1 MPLRG
6 HAGFASVPVSFAR
19 AAVCNDWSTRWKR
32 GESAVTNARVFF
44 IGGYLSYRAL
54 FNWMHWSYYIPTM
67 LGAPVFQVLFFAYM
81 GRFAEVEND
90 EFFVVGNA
98 VQLSAMAG
106 IYGMAM
112 TVGGERWTQTL
123 SQLMA
128 TPANRLPLFLGRALP
143 LIANGIITSAFAFSV
158 GWLLLDVDIAAS
170 QIPALAVVVA
180 VSAFSCT
187 SLGLVVGAVGLR
199 VRDVFFLANLVV
211 YALVLFCGVNIP
223 LDALPNW
230 METVSRGLPLTHGI
244 EAARAIADGAS
255 LSEVG
260 YLVWT
265 ELGIGACYAAA
276 AFGLF
281 KLFEYEGRRRA
292 SFESI

>member
-1 MPLRG
+1 M
-6 HAGFASVPVSFAR
+6 
-19 AAVCNDWSTRWKR
+19 
-32 GESAVTNARVFF
+32 TNLRVFF
-44 IGGYLSYRAL
+44 VGGYLSYRAL
-54 FNWMHWSYYIPTM
+54 FNWMTPTMYIPTM
-67 LGAPVFQVLFFAYM
+67 LGAPIFQILFFAYM

-112 TVGGERWTQTL
+112 TIGGERWTQTL

-143 LIANGIITSAFAFSV
+143 LIANGIITSAFAFFV
-158 GWLLLDVDIAAS
+158 GWLLLDVHIGRQ

-187 SLGLVVGAVGLR
+187 SLGLLIGALGLR
-199 VRDVFFLANLVV
+199 ARDVFFLANLVV
-211 YALVLFCGVNIP
+211 FSLLLFCGVNIP
-223 LDALPNW
+223 FDSLPGW
-230 METVSRGLPLTHGI
+230 VQAVGRCLPLTHGI
-244 EAARAIADGAS
+244 MAAREIADGAS
-255 LSEVG
+255 LSDVSN
-260 YLVWT
+260 LVWT
-265 ELGIGACYAAA
+265 ELGIGAVYSAG
-276 AFGLF
+276 AFALF
-281 KLFEYEGRRRA
+281 KIFELEGRRRA

>member
-1 MPLRG
+1 M
-6 HAGFASVPVSFAR
+6 
-19 AAVCNDWSTRWKR
+19 
-32 GESAVTNARVFF
+32 TNARVFF

-143 LIANGIITSAFAFSV
+143 LIANGIITSAFAFTV

-230 METVSRGLPLTHGI
+230 METVSSR
-244 EAARAIADGAS
+244 
-255 LSEVG
+255 
-260 YLVWT
+260 
-265 ELGIGACYAAA
+265 AAA
-276 AFGLF
+276 HARDRGGAGDRERRLA
-281 KLFEYEGRRRA
+281 RRRRPPGLDRA
-292 SFESI
+292 RDRRLLRRRRFRALQAVRVRGPEAGKLRVDLAPGDGRPSSRA

>member
-1 MPLRG
+1 VRQNL
-6 HAGFASVPVSFAR
+6 
-19 AAVCNDWSTRWKR
+19 
-32 GESAVTNARVFF
+32 RVFF

-67 LGAPVFQVLFFAYM
+67 LGAPVFQVLFFAYI
-81 GRFAEVEND
+81 GRFAQIRND

-143 LIANGIITSAFAFSV
+143 LIANGIITSAFAFAV
-158 GWLLLDVDIAAS
+158 GWLLLDVSLPAGS
-170 QIPALAVVVA
+170 IPALVVVVA

-187 SLGLVVGAVGLR
+187 ALGLVVGSIGLR
-199 VRDVFFLANLVV
+199 VRDVFFLANFVV
-211 YALVLFCGVNIP
+211 FSLLLFCGVNIP
-223 LDALPNW
+223 LESLPGW
-230 METVSRGLPLTHGI
+230 MEAVGRALPLTHGI
-244 EAARAIADGAS
+244 EAARAIADGAT
-255 LSEVG
+255 LSSVDH
-260 YLVWT
+260 LVWT
-265 ELGIGACYAAA
+265 ELGIGAIYAAV
-276 AFGLF
+276 AFGVF
-281 KLFEYEGRRRA
+281 KLFELEGRRRA
-292 SFESI
+292 SFETI

>member
-1 MPLRG
+1 
-6 HAGFASVPVSFAR
+6 
-19 AAVCNDWSTRWKR
+19 
-32 GESAVTNARVFF
+32 VTNARVFF

-143 LIANGIITSAFAFSV
+143 LIANGIITSAFAFAV
-158 GWLLLDVDIAAS
+158 GWLLLDVEIAAS

-180 VSAFSCT
+180 ASAFACT
-187 SLGLVVGAVGLR
+187 SLGLVVGAIGLR

-223 LDALPNW
+223 LESLPNW
-230 METVSRGLPLTHGI
+230 MEAVSRGLPLTHGI

-255 LSEVG
+255 LSEVD

-265 ELGIGACYAAA
+265 ELGIGACYAAV
-276 AFGLF
+276 AFVLF
-281 KLFEYEGRRRA
+281 KLFEFEGRRRA